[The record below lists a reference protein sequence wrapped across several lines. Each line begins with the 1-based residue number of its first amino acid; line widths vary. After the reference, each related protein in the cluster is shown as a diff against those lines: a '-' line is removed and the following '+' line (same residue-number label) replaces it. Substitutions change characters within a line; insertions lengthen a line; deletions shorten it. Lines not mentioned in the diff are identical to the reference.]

1 MSTEKPTTTLAVTG
15 ATGELGGRVARILAS
30 SDVPQRLLARSPER
44 LPTLDRTE
52 VVEFRGY
59 DDRASVA
66 RALRGVQTLFM
77 VSASEAEDRLSQHR
91 ALIDVAAVSG
101 VGHIVY
107 TSFFGAA
114 EDCVFT
120 LGRDHYATEQHIRST
135 GMAFTFLRDNF
146 YLDFLPDMVGDDD
159 VIRGPAGD
167 GRVSAVSRDDVAAA
181 AAAVLAQPGAHV
193 GSTYHL
199 TGPESLTLAE
209 YADVL
214 SAQLGREISYHDETV
229 EEAYASRR
237 RWEAPQWQ
245 YDAWVS
251 TYTAIARGECA
262 GVSDDVRMLTGR
274 RPKTLAELLAANA

>member
-1 MSTEKPTTTLAVTG
+1 M
-15 ATGELGGRVARILAS
+15 
-30 SDVPQRLLARSPER
+30 
-44 LPTLDRTE
+44 
-52 VVEFRGY
+52 
-59 DDRASVA
+59 
-66 RALRGVQTLFM
+66 
-77 VSASEAEDRLSQHR
+77 
-91 ALIDVAAVSG
+91 
-101 VGHIVY
+101 
-107 TSFFGAA
+107 
-114 EDCVFT
+114 
-120 LGRDHYATEQHIRST
+120 
-135 GMAFTFLRDNF
+135 
-146 YLDFLPDMVGDDD
+146 
-159 VIRGPAGD
+159 
-167 GRVSAVSRDDVAAA
+167 AAA

-214 SAQLGREISYHDETV
+214 SGLLGREISYHDETV

>member
-1 MSTEKPTTTLAVTG
+1 VSTEEATTTLAVTG
-15 ATGELGGRVARILAS
+15 ATGELGRRVARILAS

-44 LPTLDRTE
+44 LPTLDRAE
-52 VVEFRGY
+52 VAEFRGF
-59 DDRASVA
+59 DDRVSAA
-66 RALRGVQTLFM
+66 RALRGIQTLFM
-77 VSASEAEDRLSQHR
+77 VSGSESADRLDQHR
-91 ALIDVAAVSG
+91 TLIDVAVVSG
-101 VGHIVY
+101 VRHIVY

-120 LGRDHYATEQHIRST
+120 LGRDHFATEEHIRST

-146 YLDFLPDMVGDDD
+146 YLDFLPDMVGEDG

-167 GRVSAVSRDDVAAA
+167 GRLSAVSRDDIAAA

-209 YADVL
+209 YAEVL
-214 SAQLGREISYHDETV
+214 STHLGREISYHEETV

-237 RWEAPQWQ
+237 QWEAPQWQ

-262 GVSDDVRMLTGR
+262 GVSDDVRTLTGR
-274 RPKTLAELLAANA
+274 RPKTLADLLGG